1 MELKVVCLCGQKY
14 KFDVEPVNSQM
25 PFPVTCPV
33 CGHDGTKLANAL
45 LMQVPAAPPIIAVP
59 APTAV
64 ATAAAV
70 PSGLR
75 LNRTAEP
82 PMPPPVPVGTSTSAP
97 VTIAAAPPPR
107 RPVHATATGPAR
119 NVPKYLQDNKAI
131 MNNSFLMGVLG
142 AILGAILDIA
152 VMVGLRIFC
161 GYIFVMFGMML
172 ATALGVIMGC
182 VIGGGARVL
191 YRGTDFA
198 LGAICAGI
206 AFFTIGITFLLTFGL
221 IGLGFSIMA
230 LLIGT
235 AAAFKIAS

>member
-14 KFDVEPVNSQM
+14 KFDVEPINLQM
-25 PFPVTCPV
+25 PFAVTCPV

-45 LMQVPAAPPIIAVP
+45 LMQLPAPPPLPIP

-82 PMPPPVPVGTSTSAP
+82 PMAPPVPATVTAPSA
-97 VTIAAAPPPR
+97 IAAPPTR
-107 RPVHATATGPAR
+107 RPGPSTPTQSR
-119 NVPKYLQDNKAI
+119 SVPKYLQDNKAI
-131 MNNSFLMGVLG
+131 MNNSFPLGILG
-142 AILGAILDIA
+142 AVMGAILDVA
-152 VMVGLRIFC
+152 VVAALRLYF
-161 GYIFVMFGMML
+161 GFMFVMFGMVMV
-172 ATALGVIMGC
+172 TALGIIMGTA
-182 VIGGGARVL
+182 IGFGARLL
-191 YRGTDFA
+191 YKGTDFA

-206 AFFTIGITFLLTFGL
+206 AFITIGFTFFFSFGL

-235 AAAFKIAS
+235 SIAFKIAS